1 MVKGADRFLVAVM
14 AAREYYCS
22 HSEMAG
28 LAVASVSV
36 GKMADF
42 RPWLLGARS
51 RRVALSLE
59 LRGRL
64 DFERQRQQHQ
74 GQ

>member
-1 MVKGADRFLVAVM
+1 MQCLARVVKGADRLLVAVV
-14 AAREYYCS
+14 AVRGYCS

-36 GKMADF
+36 GKMVDF

-59 LRGRL
+59 LRGR
-64 DFERQRQQHQ
+64 
-74 GQ
+74 